1 MKFSCTKENLSQ
13 TIGLVGNVATKHVNL
28 PILSNILI
36 RADQQKVEFAAT
48 NLELAVT
55 ATLRAK
61 VEEPG
66 VFTIPARTL
75 ADVVHLLRD
84 EKVDLELKD
93 QELHLI
99 SGKSSTKIKGTPA
112 EEFPIIPTVTGGKLF
127 AFSRSLLKESLAQVS
142 PAVAKND
149 IRPELSGVF
158 CGFNARGK
166 KGLTLAAT
174 DSYRLAEKLIE
185 IEQGDEEE
193 TRLILP
199 GKTVQELIRV
209 LSQTTDETIRL
220 VITENQINVS
230 IGGVELLSRLVEGVY
245 PDYTQIIPREFTS
258 TATVSTDHI
267 VKEIKAAGLF
277 TTTGVNAVELEL
289 DPATQSVR
297 VSSAST
303 QTGEY
308 RSEVPAELTGGA
320 VKVLLSHRYLLD
332 GLNTISTNKTMLNIV
347 GPDSPCIITPEGG
360 SNFLYI
366 VMPIRQ

>member
-1 MKFSCTKENLSQ
+1 MKFSCTKENLAQ
-13 TIGLVGNVATKHVNL
+13 TIGLVGNVAAKHVNL

-36 RADQQKVEFAAT
+36 RVDQQKVEFAAT
-48 NLELAVT
+48 NLELAIT
-55 ATLRAK
+55 ASLRAK

-66 VFTIPARTL
+66 QFTIPSRTL
-75 ADVVHLLRD
+75 ADVVNLLRD
-84 EKVDLELKD
+84 EKVDIELKD
-93 QELHLI
+93 QELHII

-112 EEFPIIPTVTGGKLF
+112 EEFPIIPSVTGGKLF
-127 AFSRSLLKESLAQVS
+127 VLSRNLLKEALVQVA
-142 PAVAKND
+142 PAVARND

-174 DSYRLAEKLIE
+174 DSYRLAEKLVE
-185 IEQGDEEE
+185 TEQGETDE

-199 GKTVQELIRV
+199 GKTAQEIIRV
-209 LSQTTDETIRL
+209 LTQTTDDSVKL
-220 VITENQINVS
+220 VVTDNQIHVS
-230 IGGVELLSRLVEGVY
+230 IGGVELLSRLVEGTY
-245 PDYTQIIPREFTS
+245 PDYTQIIPREFKT
-258 TATVSTDHI
+258 TATVATDLI
-267 VKEIKAAGLF
+267 VKVIKAAGLF
-277 TTTGVNAVELEL
+277 TTSGVNAVELDL
-289 DPATQSVR
+289 DPVEQTVK

-308 RSEVPAELTGGA
+308 RSEVPAALTGDA

-332 GLNTISTNKTMLNIV
+332 GLNTITTGMTVLNIV

-360 SNFLYI
+360 QNFLYI